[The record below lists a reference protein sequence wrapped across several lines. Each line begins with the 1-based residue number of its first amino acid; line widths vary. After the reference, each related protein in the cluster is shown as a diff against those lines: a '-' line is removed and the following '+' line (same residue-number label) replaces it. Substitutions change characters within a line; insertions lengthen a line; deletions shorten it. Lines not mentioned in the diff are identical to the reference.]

1 MDVRIPKPG
10 EVLTHKFRKRRG
22 EAQAEVIAVD
32 EAAGRVAVRVNG
44 QEYAS
49 LSAAASAVSGGSHNG
64 WIYWGLK
71 KQTPH
76 RRGS

>member
-1 MDVRIPKPG
+1 MSTRMPKVG
-10 EVLTHKFRKRRG
+10 VVLTHKFRKRKG
-22 EAQAEVIAVD
+22 EAHAEVIGVD
-32 EAAGRVAVRVNG
+32 EATGRVAVRVNG
-44 QEYAS
+44 KEYRS

-76 RRGS
+76 RRRE

>member
-1 MDVRIPKPG
+1 MSTRIPAVG
-10 EVLTHKFRKRRG
+10 EVLTHKFRKRKG
-22 EAQAEVIAVD
+22 EAHAEVIGVD

-44 QEYAS
+44 KEYRS
-49 LSAAASAVSGGSHNG
+49 LSAAASSVSGGSHNG

-76 RRGS
+76 RRRG